1 MSDVIANRPE
11 DWDDPVALPPITA
24 PSKVLVPFDGSHTA
38 ERALAWAELVSRTGG
53 AEVIVVV
60 AYEPPLTVRGRGADY
75 VEAARDALS
84 AEAHAIASEAVQLL
98 VEHGVRARGVVAK
111 GEPVGAILDVA
122 EHEHVGII
130 ILGRQGL
137 SSEVRGIT
145 HIMNRFKDS
154 LRGGV
159 AEQVSRHAGVPVVL
173 VP

>member
-1 MSDVIANRPE
+1 MSDVIANRPD
-11 DWDDPVALPPITA
+11 DWDDPVVLPPITA
-24 PSKVLVPFDGSHTA
+24 PTKVLVPFDGSHTA

-75 VEAARDALS
+75 VEAAREAMS
-84 AEAHAIASEAVQLL
+84 AEAHAIASEAVELL
-98 VEHGVRARGVVAK
+98 VGHGVRARGVVTK

-122 EHEHVGII
+122 EQEAASII

-137 SSEVRGIT
+137 SSEMRGLSS
-145 HIMNRFKDS
+145 MLSKFKDS

-159 AEQVSRHAGVPVVL
+159 AEQVSRHAGIPVVL
-173 VP
+173 IP

>member
-1 MSDVIANRPE
+1 VINRPD
-11 DWDDPVALPPITA
+11 DWDDPVVLPDITPPA
-24 PSKVLVPFDGSHTA
+24 KVLVPFDGSHTA
-38 ERALAWAELVSRTGG
+38 ERALGWAELVARVGG
-53 AEVIVVV
+53 AEVLVVV

-75 VEAARDALS
+75 VESAREAL
-84 AEAHAIASEAVQLL
+84 ANEAHHIATEAVSLL
-98 VEHGVRARGVVAK
+98 VGHGIRARGVVAK

-122 EHEHVGII
+122 EEEAVGMI

-137 SSEVRGIT
+137 SSEIRGLT
-145 HIMNRFKDS
+145 SMLSRFKDS